1 MSEREPYNGLHIS
14 HAWRTWLES
23 QDTRQ
28 LETSLGERERLVMTQ
43 KAGSEE
49 HTHTLRE
56 MEMIRAEFKRRE
68 EAERVRAEFFP
79 RISIRNVRD
88 AKLLAQLLH
97 SHAQE
102 VLSMSQQ
109 VLQYKK
115 LSDAGFPIVV
125 QFMDPMTGEN
135 TDDIDAVLS
144 DLAERAIYTAELLGS
159 VSEEMLRLKSDE
171 GVELDERENEI
182 FGQIVRLV
190 ENMKEEGK

>member
-1 MSEREPYNGLHIS
+1 MTDKHIS
-14 HAWRTWLES
+14 HAWRAWLET
-23 QDTRQ
+23 QTEAQ
-28 LETSLGERERLVMTQ
+28 LQTSLGERERLIMTQ
-43 KAGSEE
+43 ESGSDE

-56 MEMIRAEFKRRE
+56 IEMIREEYARRL
-68 EAERVRAEFFP
+68 EAERVKAEFFP
-79 RISIRNVRD
+79 RITIRNVKD

-97 SHAQE
+97 THAQE

-109 VLQYKK
+109 VLQYKR
-115 LSDAGFPIVV
+115 LSDAGFPIGV
-125 QFMDPMTGEN
+125 QFMDPMTGETSN
-135 TDDIDAVLS
+135 DIDAVLS

-190 ENMKEEGK
+190 GEMKEDGK